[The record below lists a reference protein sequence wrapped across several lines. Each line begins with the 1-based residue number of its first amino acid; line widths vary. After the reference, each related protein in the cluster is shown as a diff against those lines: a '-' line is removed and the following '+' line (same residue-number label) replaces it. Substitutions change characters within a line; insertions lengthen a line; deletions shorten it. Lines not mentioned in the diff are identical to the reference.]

1 MYELHAIPAKKSGS
15 TNRAGMDNAVY
26 NAQVV
31 TQLYDRVHT
40 RGQLAHLWA
49 TLTRRSRA
57 LTPLAS
63 VEVNH
68 NIRARHAIGVQPVPI
83 AKIGGTEGRS
93 GGFDCAF
100 YPLQTHTANR
110 WKSVATAWL
119 EGVTLPPVLLIQVG
133 DSYFVRDGHHRISV
147 LKTFGQEFIEANVVW
162 WEVAES
168 PAYAL
173 ANGIH
178 QLESA
183 PVPCGCA

>member
-1 MYELHAIPAKKSGS
+1 MFELHAIPAKKSGS

-26 NAQVV
+26 NAQIV
-31 TQLYDRVHT
+31 TQLYDRVYT
-40 RGQLAHLWA
+40 RGQLSRLWSI
-49 TLTRRSRA
+49 LTRRSRA
-57 LTPLAS
+57 LTPLGAVEAS
-63 VEVNH
+63 Y
-68 NIRARHAIGVQPVPI
+68 NIRARHTIGVQPVPI

-100 YPLQTHTANR
+100 YPLQMHTANR

-162 WEVAES
+162 WEVTES
-168 PAYAL
+168 PAYAPT
-173 ANGIH
+173 NGIH
-178 QLESA
+178 QLEPA
-183 PVPCGCA
+183 PAPCGCA